1 LENRNVAGSLKDQ
14 LLKAGLASRKQAKD
28 AELAKRREQKQN
40 RSGPDSA
47 EQERAAAI
55 EAARREKIAK
65 DRELNEQ
72 RQAEKDRR
80 ALRAEIRQL
89 AEQHRVA
96 PSPNADLRYHFV
108 RDGRVQSIWVDAELQ
123 KQLGAGTLS
132 LVAVE
137 QAFVL
142 VPADIAARI
151 AQRDPAALI
160 QNEEHSRARD
170 AADDA
175 LYDQFP
181 IPDDLHW

>member
-1 LENRNVAGSLKDQ
+1 VAGSLKDQ
-14 LLKAGLASRKQAKD
+14 LLKAGLASKKQAKD

-40 RSGPDSA
+40 RSGSDPA
-47 EQERAAAI
+47 ERERAAAI
-55 EAARREKIAK
+55 EAARRDKIAK

-72 RQAEKDRR
+72 RQAEKARR

-89 AEQHRVA
+89 AEQHRIA
-96 PSPNADLRYHFV
+96 PPANADVRYHFV
-108 RDGRVQSIWVDAELQ
+108 RDGRVQSIWIDADLQ

-142 VPADIAARI
+142 VPADIAERI
-151 AQRDPAALI
+151 AQRDPAALVE
-160 QNEEHSRARD
+160 NEDPSNARNTE
-170 AADDA
+170 DDA
-175 LYDQFP
+175 LYEQFP

>member
-1 LENRNVAGSLKDQ
+1 MAGSLKDQ
-14 LLKAGLASRKQAKD
+14 LLKAGLASKKQAKD

-40 RSGPDSA
+40 RSGSDPA
-47 EQERAAAI
+47 ERERAAAI

-72 RQAEKDRR
+72 RQAEKARR

-89 AEQHRVA
+89 ADQHRVA
-96 PSPNADLRYHFV
+96 PSPNADVRYHFV
-108 RDGRVQSIWVDAELQ
+108 RDGRVRSIWIDADLQ
-123 KQLGAGTLS
+123 RQLGAGTLR

-142 VPADIAARI
+142 VPADIAERI
-151 AQRDPAALI
+151 AQRDPAALVP
-160 QNEEHSRARD
+160 NEDRSGARNTE
-170 AADDA
+170 DDA
-175 LYDQFP
+175 LYEQFP